1 MSLPFKHFAF
11 VTNLYIE
18 QAARKYCLEVSDM
31 SKMEQIEINALIHR
45 DKAKAA
51 RLLYEHG
58 YSVRTISR
66 FLDLPENNVR
76 FMVRRE

>member
-1 MSLPFKHFAF
+1 MS
-11 VTNLYIE
+11 
-18 QAARKYCLEVSDM
+18 R
-31 SKMEQIEINALIHR
+31 MEQIEINALIHR

-58 YSVRTISR
+58 YSVKTISR

>member
-1 MSLPFKHFAF
+1 MS
-11 VTNLYIE
+11 
-18 QAARKYCLEVSDM
+18 R
-31 SKMEQIEINALIHR
+31 MEQIEINALMHS

-51 RLLYEHG
+51 RLLAERG
-58 YSVRTISR
+58 YSIRTISR